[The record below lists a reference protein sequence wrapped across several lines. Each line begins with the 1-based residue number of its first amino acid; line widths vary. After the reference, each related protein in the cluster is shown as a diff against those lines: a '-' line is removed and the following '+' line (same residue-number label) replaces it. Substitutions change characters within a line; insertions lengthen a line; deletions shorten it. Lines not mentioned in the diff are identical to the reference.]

1 MLPPRVVLSA
11 LPVLRRNAPD
21 AVPLSNSALLAVVA
35 VVAVVAVFAKFETA
49 EEPETALLPLTG
61 AYGTLVPVAKP
72 VLLISSS

>member
-35 VVAVVAVFAKFETA
+35 VFARFETA
-49 EEPETALLPLTG
+49 EEPETALLPLTTELPLVAALPLVTALPLRP
-61 AYGTLVPVAKP
+61 AY
-72 VLLISSS
+72 ISG